1 MNHGDEAF
9 LGFPSISFDF
19 TSVALS
25 FTLRVTNTLSND
37 LRVAIFINFA
47 VNRSCVNSEQSC
59 NCDISEAKWLSDEG
73 YYISPES
80 LGITKMVFLQ
90 QKDLL
95 EDALGRITL
104 GPLECVETSK

>member
-1 MNHGDEAF
+1 MKLF
-9 LGFPSISFDF
+9 LGFLLFLL
-19 TSVALS
+19 TSPPLPCLS
-25 FTLRVTNTLSND
+25 SLRVTNTLSND
-37 LRVAIFINFA
+37 LIVALFINFA

-90 QKDLL
+90 QKDLV